1 MQRANYATYY
11 FFNIQKQQEII
22 KRQDYKRLQKITS
35 ARLAISKKTC
45 GDCTKDNDEFVMN
58 FIHNKS

>member
-1 MQRANYATYY
+1 MQRVNYATYY

-22 KRQDYKRLQKITS
+22 RRVKIINDCKKLHPHT
-35 ARLAISKKTC
+35 RDFQKTC